1 MGVGLTGFAQAMQVV
16 WDEIQ
21 YQNKLKLAYDIE
33 AKDVPGFLTLGRRY
47 MARAEAAWA
56 DNDDQKVALHELR
69 KLAAIFV
76 RAMACCGSQ
85 SREKKGGKR

>member
-1 MGVGLTGFAQAMQVV
+1 MQVV

-21 YQNKLKLAYDIE
+21 YQNKLKIDYDIQ
-33 AKDVPGFLTLGRRY
+33 AKDLPGFLTLGRRY

-56 DNDDQKVALHELR
+56 DKNDPTDALHELR

-76 RAMACCGSQ
+76 RAMVYCGVE
-85 SREKKGGKR
+85 SRVKKGGKR